1 MKYLFLCISLFLSLS
16 SSAKRHKK
24 ERGLP
29 RTEAGLIN
37 NMLGCLSNKDTLNYF
52 NLFVPFDTLWQYV
65 IHNPDK
71 SPEANAQLKNLKEHP
86 RALIDFD
93 PAYNGSI
100 IRRFAEV
107 LKKGED
113 SGIHWKEIV
122 LQRYELYKETITS
135 RSLQG
140 YDLIAPERF
149 MGYVFVR
156 DLLGRT
162 TFCISVSEIQKV
174 DGFFFGGQLLNIL
187 EASGIDQFHE
197 KEASEQ
203 KYFQWLEENMKKEEA
218 HADSL
223 KNGLIDSTAADTA
236 AMAKSKILV
245 ADDPNDEDSLK
256 KRREIIDRRY
266 YEGKFDEEIPVKL
279 YVRYMKDL
287 RTNKITSYDGLY
299 KFGDQVEYA
308 KLNISRDKD
317 GIWTMDDDPPVGTME
332 LELKLKVYT
341 GSWTN
346 NENQT
351 GYDVVLT
358 QKDIPSI
365 KLQQFDKMLESGK
378 LGSVAGETAAPK
390 PPAEPVI
397 EGMENTPEPDQA
409 KKEEKAEKKV
419 PKKKKVVADDE

>member
-1 MKYLFLCISLFLSLS
+1 M
-16 SSAKRHKK
+16 
-24 ERGLP
+24 P
-29 RTEAGLIN
+29 RTEVGLIN
-37 NMLGCLSNKDTLNYF
+37 NMLGCLSNKDTANYF
-52 NLFVPFDTLWQYV
+52 NLFIPFDTLWQYV
-65 IHNPDK
+65 IHNPNQ
-71 SPEANAQLKNLKEHP
+71 SPEALAQLKNLKEHP

-100 IRRFAEV
+100 IRRFGDV

-122 LQRYELYKETITS
+122 LQHYQLYKETITS

-149 MGYVFVR
+149 MGYIFVR
-156 DLLGRT
+156 DVLGRT

-174 DGFFFGGQLLNIL
+174 EGFFFGGQLLNIL

-197 KEASEQ
+197 KELAEQ
-203 KYFQWLEENMKKEEA
+203 KYFDWLEQNMKNEEA

-223 KNGLIDSTAADTA
+223 KRGLIDSTAADSIALVNSKTA
-236 AMAKSKILV
+236 L
-245 ADDPNDEDSLK
+245 ADDPNEEDTLK
-256 KRREIIDRRY
+256 KRREIVDRRY

-279 YVRYMKDL
+279 YVRYMKDM

-308 KLNISRDKD
+308 KLNITRDKD
-317 GIWTMDDDPPVGTME
+317 GIWIMDDDPPVGTME
-332 LELKLKVYT
+332 LELKYKVYT

-351 GYDVVLT
+351 GYDVVLN
-358 QKDIPSI
+358 QKDIPSAR
-365 KLQQFDKMLESGK
+365 LQQFDKMLESGK

-390 PPAEPVI
+390 PPAEPVV
-397 EGMENTPEPDQA
+397 EGMENTADPEPA
-409 KKEEKAEKKV
+409 KKEEKKV
-419 PKKKKVVADDE
+419 PKKKKAKVDSDEE